1 MQRMKERSDEEQLV
15 IHEQNN
21 LAPVWETSAHSYRIL
36 LARRYIEKAIAGFGR
51 RVTII
56 DLGVGSGDIS
66 GPFSYDH
73 RVIGIDLTEDSV
85 EVCARRYPKLEH
97 VLSRIED
104 APAIECDILVA
115 CEVLEHLPRPLETY
129 RRFALH
135 AGSVVIGHPLN
146 EPDPSTEYFH
156 LWRYDEQDFANWF
169 TTSGHHLV
177 EQETFSMGGF
187 PSMILGW
194 GSR

>member
-1 MQRMKERSDEEQLV
+1 MQRMKGRSDEEQIS

-115 CEVLEHLPRPLETY
+115 CEVLEHLPRPMEAYLG
-129 RRFALH
+129 FAAH
-135 AGSVVIGHPLN
+135 AGAVVIGHPLD
-146 EPDPSTEYFH
+146 EPDPSEEYFH
-156 LWRYDEQDFANWF
+156 LWRYDEQDFTNWF
-169 TTSGHHLV
+169 AAGGHHLV